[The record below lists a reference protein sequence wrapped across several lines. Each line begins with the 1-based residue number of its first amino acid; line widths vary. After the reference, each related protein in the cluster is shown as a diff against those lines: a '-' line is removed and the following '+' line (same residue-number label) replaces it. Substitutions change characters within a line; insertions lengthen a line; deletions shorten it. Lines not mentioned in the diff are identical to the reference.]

1 MFPTKTKKIV
11 SGALA
16 VACLTVAGGVSL
28 SATTEASAVKNM
40 AYSTTESQKNDIDYL
55 VKHTILTREEL
66 NSMLRKGFSKA
77 DIQNLYILHTF
88 ADKEH
93 KSYDKLM
100 SMYKD
105 LDKDV
110 DKVQEA
116 LEINKDDFKDAYDR
130 AFPEGDETDFGRAQN
145 IKNLR
150 YMPF

>member
-1 MFPTKTKKIV
+1 MFQAKTKKIV
-11 SGALA
+11 SGVLVA
-16 VACLTVAGGVSL
+16 ACLTITGGTVL
-28 SATTEASAVKNM
+28 SGSVEASAVKNG

-55 VKHTILTREEL
+55 VIHTILTREEL
-66 NSMLRKGFSKA
+66 NSMLRKGFSKE

-100 SMYKD
+100 SMYKG